1 MERAVN
7 RWVQLAASGTVFLT
21 GLIAVMAIVG
31 LAVDNFRL
39 RTAIRE
45 GRSGS
50 EQPIKPGL
58 TLPDAAFLRSDGGE
72 FTLSGQLGHS
82 ANGGL
87 LYFFTTTCPYCRQSL
102 PKIGLIARTVQSRAM
117 TFWGI
122 SLDGEMAT
130 RRYKEHEDIRWA
142 VTTLPKDS
150 EFRALIR
157 RVPTVLLVNRTGE
170 VLESWQG
177 QVDSV
182 TAGEIEDAVRTL
194 SMPGRQ

>member
-1 MERAVN
+1 
-7 RWVQLAASGTVFLT
+7 
-21 GLIAVMAIVG
+21 
-31 LAVDNFRL
+31 
-39 RTAIRE
+39 
-45 GRSGS
+45 
-50 EQPIKPGL
+50 
-58 TLPDAAFLRSDGGE
+58 
-72 FTLSGQLGHS
+72 
-82 ANGGL
+82 
-87 LYFFTTTCPYCRQSL
+87 
-102 PKIGLIARTVQSRAM
+102 M